1 MDDDERDDIQGSDD
15 ENEMMTCPNCKKKMT
30 FAEAPAHTI

>member
-1 MDDDERDDIQGSDD
+1 MDDERDDLSD
-15 ENEMMTCPNCKKKMT
+15 EANEIMTCPNCKEQMT